1 MSPEMLTLVAAV
13 LAYDMARE
21 MCDVRDT
28 ASIVDAADVVDAS
41 PRGRRA
47 SAAEPLIGRS

>member
-21 MCDVRDT
+21 MCEVRE
-28 ASIVDAADVVDAS
+28 ARSSMAEVIVELDAS
-41 PRGRRA
+41 PRRLWTFE
-47 SAAEPLIGRS
+47 SRSERS